1 VNSLRDGKKV
11 RASAGEKNAKSVHE
25 GSLASILGEAA
36 LYVFVG
42 HIVRLHSSLKNTGGL
57 AAGSEV

>member
-1 VNSLRDGKKV
+1 VNRLRDCKKV

-25 GSLASILGEAA
+25 ESLALILGEAV

-42 HIVRLHSSLKNTGGL
+42 NIHRFNSPV
-57 AAGSEV
+57 